1 MRPKASSTGFNSHM
15 KELIQI
21 IYISSSKVLLD
32 EDQLCEFSSS
42 FSRNNEEHGITG
54 LLLYKDGSF
63 MQVIEGEKLDIE
75 QLYFNIEKD
84 ARHSGV
90 VQLIKESIAQRQFPE
105 WSMAVRHIPPDKNPE
120 FSDFFVSNSDSA
132 TLGYMAETLLKSFKN
147 L

>member
-1 MRPKASSTGFNSHM
+1 M

-21 IYISSSKVLLD
+21 IYISSSKELLD
-32 EDQLCEFSSS
+32 EGQLCELSSS

-63 MQVIEGEKLDIE
+63 MQVIEGEKLNIE
-75 QLYFNIEKD
+75 QLYFSIEKD
-84 ARHSGV
+84 TRHSGV

-120 FSDFFVSNSDSA
+120 FSGFFVSDSTSA
-132 TLGYMAETLLKSFKN
+132 TLGYMAKTLLKSFKN
-147 L
+147 V